1 MAVALPLATCLSLAA
16 PVGAVPVSIDLSGN
30 CTSGCGLDGSD
41 GNARVF
47 SFVDGLGLA
56 SRVRVTAWSASQ
68 SVLTGSLSNWRTAF
82 VGEYDGGLG
91 VTNRDEGSG
100 ESNNSHVVDNISG
113 VDFLLFRFDDN
124 VTVTGADLNAFAVSA
139 SGYWGSGKDTD
150 ASFYIGTTSVPF
162 ATSINMADTAQRLSA
177 MANYIETSGPGA
189 DNFREFNTG
198 TRYVGNTL
206 MIAASLSE
214 ANRWGLDRPDAFK
227 VESIRVEY
235 PIPTP
240 EPAALGLFGLGIAA
254 IGLRRRR
261 RRR

>member
-1 MAVALPLATCLSLAA
+1 MRVWKFAIAAGLVAAA
-16 PVGAVPVSIDLSGN
+16 PAAGVPVSIDLSGN
-30 CTSGCGLDGSD
+30 CTTSCGLDGTD
-41 GNARVF
+41 GNARTF
-47 SFVDGLGLA
+47 TFLDNNGLS
-56 SRVRVTAWSASQ
+56 SRVRVTAWSATQ
-68 SVLTGSLSNWRTAF
+68 NVLTGSLSNWRTAF

-100 ESNNSHVVDNISG
+100 ESNNSHVVDNVSG

-124 VTVTGADLNAFAVSA
+124 VTVTGADLNAFTVTA

-150 ASFYIGTTSVPF
+150 ASIYIGSTTVPF
-162 ATSINMADTAQRLSA
+162 ATSVNMADAAQRLSV
-177 MANYIETSGPGA
+177 MTNYIETSGPGS

-227 VESIRVEY
+227 LESIRVEY

-240 EPAALGLFGLGIAA
+240 EPAALGLFGLGALTLGI
-254 IGLRRRR
+254 RRRR
-261 RRR
+261 RG